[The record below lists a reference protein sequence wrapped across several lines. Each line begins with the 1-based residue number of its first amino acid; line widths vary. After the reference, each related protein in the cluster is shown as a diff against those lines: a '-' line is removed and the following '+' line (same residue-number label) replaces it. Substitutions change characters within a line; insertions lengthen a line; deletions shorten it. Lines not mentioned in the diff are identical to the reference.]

1 MPFSSSQT
9 TWLQGIA
16 QPPPYDF
23 PDAPFIS
30 LGEDMR
36 GSGWESDWLIDVS
49 GLHSNALFEGVQ
61 LTSLANANTRVASRR
76 PVYVTLVTSV

>member
-30 LGEDMR
+30 LGEDPRSISPSKGFERCMK
-36 GSGWESDWLIDVS
+36 GSGWQSDLDS
-49 GLHSNALFEGVQ
+49 
-61 LTSLANANTRVASRR
+61 
-76 PVYVTLVTSV
+76 